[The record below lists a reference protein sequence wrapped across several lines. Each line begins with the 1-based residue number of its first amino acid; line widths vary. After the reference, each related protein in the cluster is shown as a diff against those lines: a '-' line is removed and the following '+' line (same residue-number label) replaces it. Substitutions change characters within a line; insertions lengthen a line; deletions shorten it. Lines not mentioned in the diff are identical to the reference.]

1 MAISYVKK
9 KIKLRINGNVE
20 ERYVAKIQYTGHVDE
35 DNIAEHISNATTA
48 SASEVGMYIREL
60 EYYISR
66 RLAEG
71 YIVRLDHLGTF
82 YPTIHAK
89 AQLSAADVDYR
100 TITRKGVLFR
110 PSADFKAVL
119 DEAPLKLANKKV
131 IKAIDH
137 RKKNTNEK

>member
-1 MAISYVKK
+1 MAINYIKK
-9 KIKLRINGNVE
+9 KQLMNCNGNVE

-110 PSADFKAVL
+110 PTAEFKEVL
-119 DEAPLKLANKKV
+119 DGASLSLASPKV
-131 IKAIDH
+131 MKAIDH

>member
-1 MAISYVKK
+1 MNC
-9 KIKLRINGNVE
+9 NGTVQD
-20 ERYVAKIQYTGHVDE
+20 RYVAKIQYTGHVNE
-35 DNIAEHISNATTA
+35 ENIAQHISNATTA

-89 AQLSAADVDYR
+89 AQTAASDVDHR

-110 PSADFKAVL
+110 PSADFKAVM

-131 IKAIDH
+131 LKAIDH

>member
-1 MAISYVKK
+1 MAINYIKK
-9 KIKLRINGNVE
+9 KLRLNCNGNVE
-20 ERYVAKIQYTGHVDE
+20 ERYVAKIQYTGHLNE

-89 AQLSAADVDYR
+89 AQTTADDVDYR

-110 PSADFKAVL
+110 PTAEFKEVL
-119 DEAPLKLANKKV
+119 DGASLSLASPKV
-131 IKAIDH
+131 MKAIDH
-137 RKKNTNEK
+137 RKKEKDK

>member
-9 KIKLRINGNVE
+9 KIKLPINGKVE

-89 AQLSAADVDYR
+89 AQTTADDVDYR

-110 PSADFKAVL
+110 PTAEFKEVL
-119 DEAPLKLANKKV
+119 DGASLSLASPKV
-131 IKAIDH
+131 MKAIDH
-137 RKKNTNEK
+137 RKKSEQ